1 MLVLL
6 IQHTEVVVVSF
17 SFKIVYISLKILPSS
32 QIYNHR
38 GFSISLKVTQECCQ
52 KGNSMKLFN
61 NKYEKYKIFK
71 TKKSLKDLLIK
82 GIKSWP
88 SPM

>member
-6 IQHTEVVVVSF
+6 IQHTKVVVVSF
-17 SFKIVYISLKILPSS
+17 SFKIVYISSQILPSS

-38 GFSISLKVTQECCQ
+38 GFSISLKVTRECCQ

-61 NKYEKYKIFK
+61 NKYEKYQIFA
-71 TKKSLKDLLIK
+71 TKR
-82 GIKSWP
+82 
-88 SPM
+88 

>member
-6 IQHTEVVVVSF
+6 IQNTEVVVVSF
-17 SFKIVYISLKILPSS
+17 GFKMVYIPLKKILPPS

-52 KGNSMKLFN
+52 KENSMKLFN
-61 NKYEKYKIFK
+61 NKYEKYKIFT
-71 TKKSLKDLLIK
+71 TK
-82 GIKSWP
+82 
-88 SPM
+88 